1 MDNTL
6 GYVHSIETFGTVD
19 GPGIRFVVFM
29 QGCILQCKYCHNR
42 DTWQTNCGKRTSV
55 SELIEEIKKYMPY
68 MQSSH
73 GGVTISGGE
82 PTIQKDLKD
91 FIKKVKEIGYDV
103 KLDTN
108 GLNNKVLEE
117 LVNENLIDYVA
128 MDIKNS
134 LPKYSKTSGIEKIST
149 DNFLNSI
156 EFLKTQK
163 KIDYEFRTTI
173 IEEHHS
179 LQDVLDIINLIGDS
193 KYFLQNFK
201 MSEFVIDKSL
211 HEISEEKLLLW
222 NEILKTFKNVKIRGM

>member
-1 MDNTL
+1 MKIA
-6 GYVHSIETFGTVD
+6 GYEKLSVQDYPDHISCIIFT
-19 GPGIRFVVFM
+19 
-29 QGCILQCKYCHNR
+29 QGCNMKCPFCQN
-42 DTWQTNCGKRTSV
+42 
-55 SELIEEIKKYMPY
+55 SELIPTDSTLLVDEKEILDYLTLRKNVLN
-68 MQSSH
+68 
-73 GGVTISGGE
+73 GVTISGVE

>member
-1 MDNTL
+1 MKCPFCQN
-6 GYVHSIETFGTVD
+6 
-19 GPGIRFVVFM
+19 
-29 QGCILQCKYCHNR
+29 
-42 DTWQTNCGKRTSV
+42 
-55 SELIEEIKKYMPY
+55 SELIPTDSTLLVDEKEILDYLTLRKNVLN
-68 MQSSH
+68 
-73 GGVTISGGE
+73 GVTISGGE

>member
-1 MDNTL
+1 MKIA
-6 GYVHSIETFGTVD
+6 GYEKLSVQDYPDHISCIIFT
-19 GPGIRFVVFM
+19 
-29 QGCILQCKYCHNR
+29 QGCNMRCPFCQN
-42 DTWQTNCGKRTSV
+42 
-55 SELIEEIKKYMPY
+55 SELIPTDSTLLVDEKEILDYLTLRKNVLN
-68 MQSSH
+68 
-73 GGVTISGGE
+73 GVTISGGE
-82 PTIQKDLKD
+82 PTVQKDLKD

-128 MDIKNS
+128 MDIKNA

-156 EFLKTQK
+156 EFLKAQK

-201 MSEFVIDKSL
+201 MSEFVTDKSL

>member
-1 MDNTL
+1 MKISGFQKLTL
-6 GYVHSIETFGTVD
+6 LDFPDKVACIIFT
-19 GPGIRFVVFM
+19 
-29 QGCILQCKYCHNR
+29 QGCNMKCPFCQN
-42 DTWQTNCGKRTSV
+42 
-55 SELIEEIKKYMPY
+55 SELIPTDSTLLVDEKEILDYLTLRKNVLN
-68 MQSSH
+68 
-73 GGVTISGGE
+73 GVTISGGE

>member
-1 MDNTL
+1 MKCPFCQNSVLFPTDSTL
-6 GYVHSIETFGTVD
+6 LVD
-19 GPGIRFVVFM
+19 EKE
-29 QGCILQCKYCHNR
+29 ILDYLTLRKNVL
-42 DTWQTNCGKRTSV
+42 N
-55 SELIEEIKKYMPY
+55 
-68 MQSSH
+68 
-73 GGVTISGGE
+73 GVTISGGE

-222 NEILKTFKNVKIRGM
+222 NEILKTFYGNYMEIPPISERFNHNWKIIDFGEY

>member
-1 MDNTL
+1 MKIA
-6 GYVHSIETFGTVD
+6 GYEKLSVQDYPDHISCIIFT
-19 GPGIRFVVFM
+19 
-29 QGCILQCKYCHNR
+29 QGCNMKCPFCQN
-42 DTWQTNCGKRTSV
+42 
-55 SELIEEIKKYMPY
+55 SELIPTDSTLLVDEKEILDYLTLRKNVLN
-68 MQSSH
+68 
-73 GGVTISGGE
+73 GVTISGGE

-163 KIDYEFRTTI
+163 KIDYEFRGAAALPFEITI
-173 IEEHHS
+173 LS
-179 LQDVLDIINLIGDS
+179 
-193 KYFLQNFK
+193 
-201 MSEFVIDKSL
+201 
-211 HEISEEKLLLW
+211 
-222 NEILKTFKNVKIRGM
+222 T

>member
-1 MDNTL
+1 MKIA
-6 GYVHSIETFGTVD
+6 GYEKLSVQDYPDHISCIIFT
-19 GPGIRFVVFM
+19 
-29 QGCILQCKYCHNR
+29 QGCNMKCPFCQN
-42 DTWQTNCGKRTSV
+42 
-55 SELIEEIKKYMPY
+55 SELIPTDSTLLVDEKEILDYLTLRKNVLN
-68 MQSSH
+68 
-73 GGVTISGGE
+73 GVTISGGE

-201 MSEFVIDKSL
+201 MSDFVIDKSL

>member
-1 MDNTL
+1 MKIA
-6 GYVHSIETFGTVD
+6 GYEKLSVQDYPDHISCIIFT
-19 GPGIRFVVFM
+19 
-29 QGCILQCKYCHNR
+29 QGCNMKCPFCQN
-42 DTWQTNCGKRTSV
+42 
-55 SELIEEIKKYMPY
+55 SELIPTDSTLLVDEKEILDYLTLRKNVLN
-68 MQSSH
+68 
-73 GGVTISGGE
+73 GVTISGGE

-156 EFLKTQK
+156 EFLRTQK

>member
-1 MDNTL
+1 MKIA
-6 GYVHSIETFGTVD
+6 GYEKLSVQDYPDHISCIIFT
-19 GPGIRFVVFM
+19 
-29 QGCILQCKYCHNR
+29 QGCNMKCPFCQN
-42 DTWQTNCGKRTSV
+42 
-55 SELIEEIKKYMPY
+55 SELIPTDSTLLVDEKEILDYLTLRKNVLN
-68 MQSSH
+68 
-73 GGVTISGGE
+73 GVTISGGE

>member
-1 MDNTL
+1 MKIA
-6 GYVHSIETFGTVD
+6 GYEKLSVQDYPDHISCIIFT
-19 GPGIRFVVFM
+19 
-29 QGCILQCKYCHNR
+29 QGCNMRCPFCQN
-42 DTWQTNCGKRTSV
+42 
-55 SELIEEIKKYMPY
+55 SELIPTDSTLLVDEKEILDYLTLRKNVLN
-68 MQSSH
+68 
-73 GGVTISGGE
+73 GVTISGGE
-82 PTIQKDLKD
+82 PTVQKDLKD

-108 GLNNKVLEE
+108 GLNNKVLEN

-128 MDIKNS
+128 MDIKNA

-156 EFLKTQK
+156 EFLKAQK

-201 MSEFVIDKSL
+201 MSEFVTDKSL

>member
-1 MDNTL
+1 MKIA
-6 GYVHSIETFGTVD
+6 GYEKLSVQDYPDHISCIIFT
-19 GPGIRFVVFM
+19 
-29 QGCILQCKYCHNR
+29 QGCNMKCPFCQN
-42 DTWQTNCGKRTSV
+42 
-55 SELIEEIKKYMPY
+55 SELIPTDSTLLVDDKEILDYLTLRKNVLN
-68 MQSSH
+68 
-73 GGVTISGGE
+73 GVTISGGE

-201 MSEFVIDKSL
+201 MSDFVIDKSL

>member
-1 MDNTL
+1 MKIAGFQKLTL
-6 GYVHSIETFGTVD
+6 LDYPSKVACIIFT
-19 GPGIRFVVFM
+19 
-29 QGCILQCKYCHNR
+29 QGCNMKCPFCQN
-42 DTWQTNCGKRTSV
+42 
-55 SELIEEIKKYMPY
+55 SELIPTDSTLLVDEKEILDYLTLRKNVLN
-68 MQSSH
+68 
-73 GGVTISGGE
+73 GVTISGGE